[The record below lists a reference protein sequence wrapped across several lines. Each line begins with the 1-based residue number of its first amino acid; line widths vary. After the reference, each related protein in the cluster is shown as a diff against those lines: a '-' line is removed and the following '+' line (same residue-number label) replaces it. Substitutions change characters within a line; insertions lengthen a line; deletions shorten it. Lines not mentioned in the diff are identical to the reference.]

1 MAGIDMS
8 SVKNAL
14 SSISTTSNRTTAS
27 ETEILPPTRV
37 LLWNIH
43 GETRIPGTEVRNL
56 LVPRVVQVVNP
67 DILLLQETKT
77 DKLVDEIIEYT
88 DRGYQ
93 QVQAENRFESRIL
106 YADKYTNISKD
117 EKLFPLQ
124 SEQKT
129 HTLNEVLQQSISN
142 VVPKDS
148 QRELRKGRVQGAT
161 EVFDSRLSIV
171 GLCVKDHPESPI
183 MIFLS
188 FHNVFST
195 ADSANREKIAGEFC
209 QLVSI
214 IQELTGCVVVGGAD
228 LNCQLSSKDF
238 NVIDYEPTERRS
250 APGKKIDYFVVAPP
264 DSAEKAS
271 VEALNFKDTKEG
283 DFLHPL
289 MSGLQRTDPYTN
301 ERYTTALDHDP
312 LVCEIL

>member
-142 VVPKDS
+142 VVPK
-148 QRELRKGRVQGAT
+148 
-161 EVFDSRLSIV
+161 
-171 GLCVKDHPESPI
+171 
-183 MIFLS
+183 
-188 FHNVFST
+188 
-195 ADSANREKIAGEFC
+195 
-209 QLVSI
+209 
-214 IQELTGCVVVGGAD
+214 
-228 LNCQLSSKDF
+228 
-238 NVIDYEPTERRS
+238 
-250 APGKKIDYFVVAPP
+250 
-264 DSAEKAS
+264 
-271 VEALNFKDTKEG
+271 
-283 DFLHPL
+283 
-289 MSGLQRTDPYTN
+289 
-301 ERYTTALDHDP
+301 
-312 LVCEIL
+312 